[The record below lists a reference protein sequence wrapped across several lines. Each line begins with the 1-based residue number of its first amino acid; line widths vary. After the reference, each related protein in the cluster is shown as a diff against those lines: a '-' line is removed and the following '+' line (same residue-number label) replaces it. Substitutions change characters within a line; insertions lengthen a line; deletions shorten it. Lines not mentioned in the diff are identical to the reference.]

1 MYISILNNF
10 QNCTI
15 FEWYFNNKDFVLG
28 IVNLILLMFLVISA
42 FLQLDEQWDDNNLLG
57 LFKKDICLKDAIII
71 VSVLLIGMLL
81 NAAGMELKLK
91 LNHMPL
97 LLFFYGSLVLFGI
110 EGIEIIKYKNT
121 FKRIIKRTFNIYIK
135 MVECI
140 LLMLILMNR
149 LESIELVVAVLS
161 IVVMRSFDVIL
172 DINKK
177 TKTLNLK
184 EDCPV
189 EEVDQLFASRR
200 RQLNSICAELKEF
213 NGEREP
219 YAIAI
224 AGKWGTGKTSFVN
237 VLKKKIENAKF
248 IHVECTIGHDV
259 ETILNEMSL
268 QMIDI
273 FRDNGI
279 YVPQNGIIEEYFK
292 KVAKFVGDM
301 GYDGFSKILDGFT
314 ISKEKSYLENK
325 DLVNNELENFYN
337 ITKKNI
343 YFIIDDMDRVIDDD
357 MKTLLFQVV
366 RECVELHHC
375 VTLFMI
381 DYNELVNENMSKEFL
396 EKYINYQYQLCD
408 VSYQEIVSDYLKVY
422 LKNEFFSKSCKYMIS
437 KQQEI
442 REHIL
447 TIGNDVEKQILKKID
462 DLEKNSKD
470 EEKKSLVWLKET
482 RKKLS
487 SSLKNP
493 RKVKRYLNNIEKMLS
508 VADTVWFQKENFKS
522 NEYSNEPWEK
532 YIIKI
537 SFLKAFLNEEYAS
550 MISAGNFYFFKEN
563 DEKNYYIN
571 KGIICEFDDEIFE
584 VLMNGVLEEIVY
596 NLYIM
601 DINLYKSKHQKLMQE
616 IDSKKLK
623 EENILQYIEICM
635 GTQTDFART
644 NKILDYIIENNIEDK
659 TDLFEIINSIINRL
673 NFNDYNLRQNYMV
686 EIIKK
691 INYIIN
697 ENSLIISVGT
707 FRELMSKKQNEF
719 VLRYSTYIY
728 DVWKIFYDQFDEFTY
743 PVDSISHLYQAIV
756 KIESKDK
763 ENNYLIFGN
772 VDSINLQIG
781 YLKSYFEKLE
791 KKINTLEY
799 SDVKEQGLYFLKP
812 VQEMMEILD
821 IIWKENEKYYNNV
834 DRVRYSDVKEVTG
847 FLNKMKKAILNEEN
861 NEEIIRGREIFK
873 RFVRKIEKDFKN
885 YSEVDKEKLSEL
897 LYQFYKELSNKIEI
911 SQREEFEWNSIG
923 IELFRLKKYK
933 KYWEPGMNIIQVP

>member
-1 MYISILNNF
+1 MYISILNNL

-28 IVNLILLMFLVISA
+28 IVNLILLMLLVISV
-42 FLQLDEQWDDNNLLG
+42 FLQLDEQLDDNNLLG

-161 IVVMRSFDVIL
+161 IVVMRSFDAIL

-184 EDCPV
+184 EDCPI

-200 RQLNSICAELKEF
+200 RQLNSICEELKEF

-325 DLVNNELENFYN
+325 DLMNNELENFYN

-462 DLEKNSKD
+462 DLEENSKD

-584 VLMNGVLEEIVY
+584 VSMNGVLEEIVY

-791 KKINTLEY
+791 KKINTSEY